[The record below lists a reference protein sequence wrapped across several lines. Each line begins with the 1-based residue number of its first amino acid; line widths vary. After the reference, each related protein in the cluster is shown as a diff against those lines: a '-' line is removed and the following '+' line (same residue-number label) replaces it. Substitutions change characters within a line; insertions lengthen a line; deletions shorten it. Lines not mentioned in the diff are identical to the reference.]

1 MGHYN
6 HSISV
11 DTKIIV
17 SKNYPIIGEQVAVNF
32 VAQ

>member
-6 HSISV
+6 HSV
-11 DTKIIV
+11 DANIMV
-17 SKNYPIIGEQVAVNF
+17 STNFPFIAEQVAVNF